1 MCQNFNNRDTEMP
14 RRLPTVTYKGKKYYI
29 DWRLQEFR
37 PVAPPIDF
45 IPFDSE
51 LGREIDEMPE
61 PEKDSDLAS
70 KCIFIECPACRK
82 VLFKGTKEEVRQH
95 VIYCAD
101 CSSIKDT

>member
-1 MCQNFNNRDTEMP
+1 MIKENPMP
-14 RRLPTVTYKGKKYYI
+14 RKLPSVTHKGKKYYI

-37 PVAPPIDF
+37 PVAPPLEF

-61 PEKDSDLAS
+61 PEEAPSLAS
-70 KCIFIECPACRK
+70 NCISIECPGCK
-82 VLFKGTKEEVRQH
+82 KTLFRGTEKGARQH

-101 CSSIKDT
+101 CSRED